1 MARMKASL
9 PSKPHGDFGHRRAD
23 VSIGPIFARAM
34 STHAILAAGRRV
46 HPAPG
51 TEARAGSSR
60 IRGPGGIQQLHLQLA
75 ARRLGCVPT
84 VTKDS
89 WAHGGTRPRF
99 REVRRQFDRS
109 SDQAVRR
116 HGRATSSPT
125 TCAQITVPG
134 LVSLFSPQC
143 AAASLLLPWATP
155 R

>member
-1 MARMKASL
+1 MKASL
-9 PSKPHGDFGHRRAD
+9 PSKTHGDFRHRRAD

-34 STHAILAAGRRV
+34 STPAISAAGGRA

-60 IRGPGGIQQLHLQLA
+60 IRGPGGIQQLHPQLA
-75 ARRLGCVPT
+75 ARQGDWDAYPPRRWTLEPTQEPARALGKSVGNLIDLPIKPFGVT
-84 VTKDS
+84 VGQLRSHDL
-89 WAHGGTRPRF
+89 RP
-99 REVRRQFDRS
+99 DY
-109 SDQAVRR
+109 
-116 HGRATSSPT
+116 
-125 TCAQITVPG
+125 VPG